1 MAMKIKILGAGCP
14 KCKKM
19 AELAT
24 RAVAELGLEAEV
36 EEVHDIKE
44 IARYTYITPTMV
56 VNEKVVMEG
65 LRPYPQILETLKKL
79 ARE

>member
-1 MAMKIKILGAGCP
+1 MKIRILGAGCP

-24 RAVAELGLEAEV
+24 RAVSELGIQADV

-44 IARYTYITPTMV
+44 IARYTCITPAMV

-65 LRPYPQILETLKKL
+65 LRPYPEILETLKKL
-79 ARE
+79 TE